1 LANTA
6 SVQSTS
12 WRGNMC
18 WIPVHAVPA
27 GPQLAAATVRYAHRV
42 LSLAVKAAVL
52 VDTAR
57 STDWTAPSRV
67 SRLWAWRNNRLP
79 CVAEPSFTLVQLRYF
94 AAAAEHGSMTAA
106 ARTLMVS
113 QSAVS
118 TAVAQLEKE
127 LGVQLLLR
135 HHARGLTLTEAG
147 RGFYQELR
155 GFLLHSSELA
165 ESARRAGQ
173 ALVVDLAVGCF
184 ITLAP
189 FRLPSLL
196 AAYHGRFPDVRV
208 TMIEGEHA
216 RLKRALRSGECEL
229 ALMYG
234 YDLNE
239 DIDRITVDAVPPY
252 ALVSAEHKLA
262 GRTPPE
268 IGLAELDGE
277 PMVLLDLPHSASY
290 LESVLRGAGVE
301 PVVRA
306 PHRRLRNGARAGGA
320 WARVRAAQPA
330 ADTRPDL

>member
-1 LANTA
+1 
-6 SVQSTS
+6 
-12 WRGNMC
+12 M
-18 WIPVHAVPA
+18 
-27 GPQLAAATVRYAHRV
+27 
-42 LSLAVKAAVL
+42 
-52 VDTAR
+52 
-57 STDWTAPSRV
+57 
-67 SRLWAWRNNRLP
+67 
-79 CVAEPSFTLVQLRYF
+79 AEPSFTLVQLRYF

-135 HHARGLTLTEAG
+135 HHARGLTLTDAG

-155 GFLLHSSELA
+155 GFLMHSGELA

-173 ALVVDLAVGCF
+173 ALVGDLAVGCF

-196 AAYHGRFPDVRV
+196 AAYHGKYPDVRV

-216 RLKRALRSGECEL
+216 RLKRALRGGECEL

-234 YDLNE
+234 YDLDE
-239 DIDRITVDAVPPY
+239 DIDRIAVDAVPPY
-252 ALVSAEHKLA
+252 ALVASAHKLA

-268 IGLAELDGE
+268 IDLAELDGE
-277 PMVLLDLPHSASY
+277 PMVLLDLPHSAGY
-290 LESVLRGAGVE
+290 LESVLRGAGIE
-301 PVVRA
+301 PVVR
-306 PHRRLRNGARAGGA
+306 HRTAGYETVRALVAHGHGFALLNQRPVHDQTYDGARIVALRLRDHVEPLEIVLAWMRGTRLTRKAQEFSRICRSMYRPWTSHAG
-320 WARVRAAQPA
+320 
-330 ADTRPDL
+330 T

>member
-1 LANTA
+1 
-6 SVQSTS
+6 
-12 WRGNMC
+12 M
-18 WIPVHAVPA
+18 
-27 GPQLAAATVRYAHRV
+27 
-42 LSLAVKAAVL
+42 
-52 VDTAR
+52 
-57 STDWTAPSRV
+57 
-67 SRLWAWRNNRLP
+67 
-79 CVAEPSFTLVQLRYF
+79 AEPSFTLVQLRYF

-173 ALVVDLAVGCF
+173 ALVGDLAVGCF

-301 PVVRA
+301 PVVR
-306 PHRRLRNGARAGGA
+306 HRTAGYET
-320 WARVRAAQPA
+320 VRALVAHGHGFALLNQRRRYT
-330 ADTRPDL
+330 TRPMTACASWRCGCATRWSRWRSCWPGCAAPG